1 MLVIVNTTYL
11 ETNKLQIA
19 KEKEK
24 RKVYINKE
32 SITIGGDLVLETEH
46 KLYMNTIH
54 IFEYIFHIYMLC
66 MYLHLKR
73 QS

>member
-32 SITIGGDLVLETEH
+32 SITICGDLVLETEH

-54 IFEYIFHIYMLC
+54 IFEYIFHIYIC
-66 MYLHLKR
+66 YVCIYI
-73 QS
+73 